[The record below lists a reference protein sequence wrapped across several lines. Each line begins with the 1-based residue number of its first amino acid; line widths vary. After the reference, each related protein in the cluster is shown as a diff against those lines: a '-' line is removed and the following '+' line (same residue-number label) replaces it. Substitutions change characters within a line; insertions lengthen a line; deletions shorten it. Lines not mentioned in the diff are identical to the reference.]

1 MNVIKVN
8 VNFKNRTI
16 YKQGVDLTSGD
27 YNSTKLVFEF
37 DRQDGRKVFEMK
49 NPDGNLVLLTD
60 IENNEIDLVG
70 KNENGNNASLFD
82 QEGKY
87 VFEISLYDGD
97 SKLTSAFDYI
107 KVKQEQVIVD
117 GEVVK
122 PYLPIFDELMND
134 VNAAISETNNLDI
147 DIQTTKDNTEVVI
160 TRKDGTEKRA
170 IVSNGGTSNYSDL
183 ENKPKI
189 NNVELVDNKS
199 LDDLGIQPKGNY
211 VTDPGYVHTDNNY
224 TDEEKSKLDSIEE
237 GAEVNKV
244 NSVNNQTGHVVI
256 NVPKKTSDL
265 VNDSGFIMGYT
276 ETDPTV
282 PSYVKNIT
290 QENIDSW
297 NNKSNFSGSY
307 NDLNDKPTIPTV
319 PTNVSS
325 FTNDE
330 GYLTYAP
337 DEYITE
343 TELNAKGYLTEHQ
356 DLSSYAKTTEIPTNV
371 SELTNDSEY
380 TTKTYVD
387 GLVGDIEAL
396 LGGI

>member
-70 KNENGNNASLFD
+70 KDVNGNNASLFD

-107 KVKQEQVIVD
+107 KVKQEQVIVA

-134 VNAAISETNNLDI
+134 VNTAISETNNLDI

-170 IVSNGGTSNYSDL
+170 IVSNGGVSNYSDL

-199 LDDLGIQPKGNY
+199 LSDLGIENY
-211 VTDPGYVHTDNNY
+211 DDTEIRNALNNKAN
-224 TDEEKSKLDSIEE
+224 TSDIPDVSQFITI
-237 GAEVNKV
+237 
-244 NSVNNQTGHVVI
+244 SVNN
-256 NVPKKTSDL
+256 L
-265 VNDSGFIMGYT
+265 VNYLLKSETYT
-276 ETDPTV
+276 RTEVNNLISAIEKATFEVVNQLPATGVSNVIYLV
-282 PSYVKNIT
+282 PSSNPKTQNVK
-290 QENIDSW
+290 
-297 NNKSNFSGSY
+297 
-307 NDLNDKPTIPTV
+307 
-319 PTNVSS
+319 
-325 FTNDE
+325 
-330 GYLTYAP
+330 
-337 DEYITE
+337 DEYIWINNAWEQIGSTQVDLTGYATE
-343 TELNAKGYLTEHQ
+343 TWVNTQISAFLTQSQIETLINSAVSGKLNTSKVKNETSTIAGDVYDVRYINLM
-356 DLSSYAKTTEIPTNV
+356 I
-371 SELTNDSEY
+371 
-380 TTKTYVD
+380 
-387 GLVGDIEAL
+387 GDIENL